1 MKKRDIHNLI
11 EQQDLEEKQRI
22 WEKIQSQLD
31 VKPAP
36 QPTVAT
42 AKPKTWKWA
51 VAFAVLI
58 VVTLSVVLPLTLTGD
73 GVRYCDMTQYTTES
87 LGQTLRDY
95 SASHNKEL
103 LFVDWYDIAD
113 EITTDYA
120 HMNSDKK
127 DIVFFE
133 ETIINGNTGEE
144 ITLSVTDNKTQVD
157 KFEQYYKSDKEF
169 AVNDVT
175 VKWNSQN
182 HATLFATFEYKNHI
196 YYLKLDVIGGQDQMI
211 EIIENMLN
219 AR

>member
-113 EITTDYA
+113 EIITDYA
-120 HMNSDKK
+120 HMNGDKS
-127 DIVFFE
+127 DIVFIQE
-133 ETIINGNTGEE
+133 SIINMNTGER
-144 ITLSVTDNKTQVD
+144 IILSVTDNKTRVD
-157 KFEQYYKSDKEF
+157 KFERYYEDCQELSINN
-169 AVNDVT
+169 VV
-175 VKWNSQN
+175 VKWRTYLS
-182 HATLFATFEYKNHI
+182 ASSLATFEYKNKF
-196 YYLKLDVIGGQDQMI
+196 YYLQLEIEGGQDQMI